1 MLSPFLYD
9 RIIYMKITEILNGK
23 KAVLS
28 FEVFPP
34 KTSDKFEAVQT
45 AVDKIAALSP
55 DFMSVTYGAGG
66 GTSDYTVAVTKHI
79 KEQFGVTA
87 LAHLSCISSNKQEV
101 KDKLARLKAEG
112 IENVLALRGDLPE
125 GFSGNLDYKYASE
138 LVAEIK
144 AAGGFCVGGACYPE
158 GHPESP
164 TLFSDI
170 ENLKKKTDAGC
181 DFLTTQMF
189 FDNDVFY
196 SFLSKVREAGI
207 YVPVIAGIMPVT
219 NAKQIKRIVTLS
231 GGSLPTRFKRIL
243 DRYGDNP
250 EAMAQA
256 GIIYACEQIIDL
268 YANGV
273 KAVHVYSMNKPQI
286 AAEIKKNLS
295 YII

>member
-1 MLSPFLYD
+1 
-9 RIIYMKITEILNGK
+9 MKITEILNVK

-34 KTSDKFEAVQT
+34 KTSDKFEAVQS

-66 GTSDYTVAVTKHI
+66 GTSDYTVAVTKHV

-87 LAHLSCISSNKQEV
+87 LAHLSCISSKREEV
-101 KDKLARLKAEG
+101 REKLVRLKEAG
-112 IENVLALRGDLPE
+112 IENILALRGDLPE

-138 LVAEIK
+138 LVADIR

-158 GHPESP
+158 GHPESH

-170 ENLKKKTDAGC
+170 ENLKKKVDAGC

-207 YVPVIAGIMPVT
+207 YVPVIAGVMPVT
-219 NAKQIKRIVTLS
+219 NASQIKRILSLS

-243 DRYGDNP
+243 DRFGDNP